1 MLRRL
6 LLASAVLFA
15 AADIAYFN
23 DHAADRVK
31 WLPWGKAAFDR
42 ARKEDKPVALVVGSF
57 GPHSSRTAHAAIE
70 SDPAIVS
77 SLNGRFVPVLLDRA
91 EWPAIAAAY
100 AAASDRAD
108 SFDVVMYAITPDQE
122 WLDVVTP
129 SAAALD
135 TIADRWKS
143 DRHAYLEDAR
153 LKVRRLRAQ
162 LSLPSTGKP
171 PVDPALLVRNG
182 NRDQAMEALQAL
194 QRSVRHDLLG
204 GGFFRAVRDP
214 EHPFFDKNLT
224 DQARLAAIYLEAAQ
238 RFDNTPFA
246 EVARNAMEFAVRDLQ
261 VRTGAFD
268 DSQKAD
274 SLVPI
279 GGPVIV
285 DGAYYLWTRSEI
297 MNVFGPK
304 IGAQLCER
312 FGVTTDERTL
322 LRSVKT
328 TAPDAQLAAAIAKM
342 VEIRIHRPMPPRDEP
357 ILESSALMISALA
370 RGGAVLADDRYLR
383 AATLGLTFIER
394 TLFDRKTGQLSRRR
408 AVPATAGDYTALVQ
422 ACIDVY
428 QVTLDPK
435 WLDLAFDMQARQDVL
450 FWNANANRYEGGSE
464 VPEPVRAFVFA
475 PEAMAPLNARAATNL
490 LRLSAISGRD
500 ELRQRAEAI
509 SSAFQSLN
517 TPEMAMLR
525 LTIAAPVTRV
535 IVFGMTYRADTTTLI
550 HAAQPSFDPMRILVN
565 GGDAKHPPSRNVRI
579 GSLLPAA
586 DGTPSVY
593 VCRSAGCSDALTT
606 PDALAS
612 ALK

>member
-6 LLASAVLFA
+6 LLVSAVLFA
-15 AADIAYFN
+15 AADITYFN

-31 WLPWGKAAFDR
+31 WMPWGKAAFDR

-57 GPHSSRTAHAAIE
+57 GPHQSRTAHAAIE
-70 SDPAIVS
+70 SDRAIVAA
-77 SLNGRFVPVLLDRA
+77 LNNSFVPILLDRA

-100 AAASDRAD
+100 AAASDRND

-122 WLDVVTP
+122 WLDVATP
-129 SAAALD
+129 SPSALD
-135 TIADRWKS
+135 TIALRWKT
-143 DRHAYLEDAR
+143 DRSAFLEDAR
-153 LKVRRLRAQ
+153 LKVRRLRAR
-162 LSLPSTGKP
+162 LGLPSNENP
-171 PVDPALLVRNG
+171 PADLELLVRNG
-182 NRDQAMEALQAL
+182 NRDQVVQAL
-194 QRSVRHDLLG
+194 QTLDRSVRHDVLG
-204 GGFFRAVRDP
+204 GGFFRAVRDAD
-214 EHPFFDKNLT
+214 HPFFDKNLI
-224 DQARLAAIYLEAAQ
+224 DQAKLAAVYLEAAQ
-238 RFDNTPFA
+238 RFANTRFA
-246 EVARNAMEFAVRDLQ
+246 EVARNALEFAVRDLQ
-261 VRTGAFD
+261 LNTGAFD

-328 TAPDAQLAAAIAKM
+328 NPPDAPLAAAIAKM
-342 VEIRIHRPMPPRDEP
+342 LEIRIHRPMPPRDEP
-357 ILESSALMISALA
+357 ILESSALTISALA
-370 RGGAVLADDRYLR
+370 RGGAVLGDDRYVR
-383 AATLGLTFIER
+383 AATLGLTFIDR

-408 AVPATAGDYTALVQ
+408 GIPAAAGDYAALVQ

-435 WLDLAFDMQARQDVL
+435 WLDLAFDMEGRQDGM

-475 PEAMAPLNARAATNL
+475 PEAMAPLNARAAVNL

-509 SSAFQSLN
+509 GGAFQSLN
-517 TPEMAMLR
+517 TPELAMLR

-535 IVFGMTYRADTTTLI
+535 IVFGMTYRQDTTNLI

-565 GGDAKHPPSRNVRI
+565 GGDAKHPPSRNVRV
-579 GSLLPAA
+579 GSLQPAP
-586 DGTPSVY
+586 DGSPGVY
-593 VCRSAGCSDALTT
+593 VCRAAGCSDALTT
-606 PDALAS
+606 PDALIS